1 MGVEL
6 WTVTAALIIAT
17 LEVSVFI
24 KHDLWMDMHI
34 HTSCSRCCC
43 SWIFK
48 SDNVCPPTFP
58 TRSMFGPHTSFWAPF
73 LYPTFTYTLLP
84 TALVQIYICSVCGH
98 TEMHCQGHHCCFI
111 CLSIYISTMADAAI
125 VLKMLSFIQCLQWLT
140 FWSVKARFQKQFI
153 DPIKLSA
160 VQLLQLHSCC
170 EVGLWPHSNMVLA
183 LTRFEW
189 RG

>member
-1 MGVEL
+1 MWILPPGQYVLVAHVVRPLVEYPGPTLHADRVAVTEMGVQL

-58 TRSMFGPHTSFWAPF
+58 TRSMFGPHTNFWAPF
-73 LYPTFTYTLLP
+73 LYPTFYIDIIAYSLGPDLYMQCMWAHWNALAVASLL
-84 TALVQIYICSVCGH
+84 
-98 TEMHCQGHHCCFI
+98 F
-111 CLSIYISTMADAAI
+111 
-125 VLKMLSFIQCLQWLT
+125 
-140 FWSVKARFQKQFI
+140 
-153 DPIKLSA
+153 
-160 VQLLQLHSCC
+160 
-170 EVGLWPHSNMVLA
+170 
-183 LTRFEW
+183 
-189 RG
+189 